1 MFSFIDSTWETPF
14 SLAES
19 LEATAKRH
27 STSRCCYYDIAVDA
41 WIQQSNKDQ
50 KKLTSDWQFVSGSLR
65 TAMSSPRLH
74 FKKVVVHMLHFKH
87 APKTALSA
95 FLNQVIVDS
104 VTTDH

>member
-1 MFSFIDSTWETPF
+1 MFSFINSSWETPLN
-14 SLAES
+14 LAES

-27 STSRCCYYDIAVDA
+27 STSRCYYDTAVGA
-41 WIQQSNKDQ
+41 WTQKSSKDQ

-65 TAMSSPRLH
+65 TALSSPRLQ

-87 APKTALSA
+87 APKTAVSA